1 MDTVVILGASHAEI
15 PLVRAV
21 KQLGFRCV
29 VASGDTTGMAI
40 ADADDFVECDYSD
53 VATVSEV
60 VDRLRPVVVLAGCND
75 FAAITASEIAVQFGL
90 PGHDSPTVT
99 RTVHL
104 KSEFRKLCDELAL
117 SNPRAIAFDDPHA
130 ALSHC
135 DASSLP
141 LIVKPVDLTGGKG
154 IGLIR
159 TASDV
164 ASVVDAAFRAS
175 REKVVVIEELVE
187 GTLHS
192 CCAMIADRRVVFDF
206 FADEWMLENP
216 FLVSAATSPSVVPQ
230 SVRTDL
236 IAEIEMIARR
246 LDLVDG
252 LVHVQFIMDRNRPR
266 LIEVC
271 RRPPGDLYL
280 ELVRRSSGFDIA
292 DAIVR
297 NALGLPNSDPAGLVK
312 PVLRQCV
319 MMERSGQ
326 VMNVQFDDLLGP
338 RVAMRVPLRQLPT
351 TIVSHLTEKTE
362 IFFAE
367 FDSADEMRSVANDIR
382 CHMEITFS

>member
-1 MDTVVILGASHAEI
+1 M
-15 PLVRAV
+15 RAV

-29 VASGDTTGMAI
+29 VVSGDKTGMAI
-40 ADADDFVECDYSD
+40 VDADDFVECDYSD
-53 VATVSEV
+53 VAAVSAV
-60 VDRLRPVVVLAGCND
+60 VASRRPAAVIAGCND

-90 PGHDSPTVT
+90 SGHDSPAVT

-104 KSEFRKLCDELAL
+104 KSEFRLLCDELAL
-117 SNPRAIAFDDPHA
+117 SNPRAVAFDDPLA
-130 ALSHC
+130 ALSHG
-135 DASSLP
+135 ATSSFP

-159 TASDV
+159 TVTDASP
-164 ASVVDAAFRAS
+164 VVDAAFRAS
-175 REKVVVIEELVE
+175 REKIVVIEEFVE

-206 FADEWMLENP
+206 FADEAMLENP
-216 FLVSAATSPSVVPQ
+216 FLVSAATSPSAVPQ
-230 SVRTDL
+230 SARADL
-236 IAEIEMIARR
+236 IAEIETVAQH

-252 LVHVQFIMDRNRPR
+252 LVHVQFIMDGKRPR
-266 LIEVC
+266 IIEVC

-292 DAIVR
+292 DAIVM
-297 NALGLPNSDPAGLVK
+297 NALGRPFSALSGSAK

-319 MMERSGQ
+319 MVERPGQ
-326 VMNVQFDDLLGP
+326 VTNVRFDDVLGP
-338 RVAMRVPLRQLPT
+338 HVVARVPLRQLPT
-351 TIVSHLTEKTE
+351 AIVNHLTEKTE

-382 CHMEITFS
+382 RHMEVTFS